1 MADLVVNASTA
12 RVQPVATVAMQASF
26 DFDFL
31 VEAAADLRVFWT
43 DASAG
48 LTTELTLTTEFTV
61 SGIGVFNG
69 GSVTLVDP
77 SAIEIGDT
85 LTIYRDIE
93 IKRLSEF
100 QLNGEFPSGTI
111 NAELRKV
118 FEILQEFRRDINRS
132 ITLAPEDTAS
142 EFTIPVDRKGK
153 ILHFDETTGEPL
165 ATISAGPLADVSQ
178 AVIDA
183 EAAAVAAAA
192 SAAAAATF
200 DPANFV
206 GRTGGATG
214 AANIPIGT
222 TAQRPSD
229 AAGLF
234 RINTTTGLAEINF
247 GASFVPLALAAVTQR
262 ESLPVIS
269 NGTDTAN
276 DIDVAAG
283 FCIASGAN
291 PIAIS
296 IASALGK
303 QLDAVWATG
312 GTPGTPTG
320 GRFDANI
327 SDGTWAVYAISNGSS
342 ANAGFSKDLNDPSG
356 EQNFPSGYSFLRI
369 GYILRVS
376 SSIVLFSQN
385 GPEFLLKAAG
395 TEVGTTNPTTNAV
408 LPTLA
413 PFPSGV
419 KLPAIIDCALEQ
431 AGATITYGLVSSPD
445 QDDEIPT
452 STLYN
457 IGAASNSAGNAKS
470 LAQRM
475 LIRSDAVSRVRYR
488 VSFSDA
494 STTFRLRAR
503 GWIDDRV

>member
-48 LTTELTLTTEFTV
+48 LTTELTLTTEFTI
-61 SGIGVFNG
+61 SGLGVFNG

-153 ILHFDETTGEPL
+153 ILHFDEATGEPL

-183 EAAAVAAAA
+183 EAAAAAAAA

-200 DPANFV
+200 NPADYLAKAGNLSDMASTQTALGNLLADGAPRTINAADTLVAGDIGRLIVLTGTTYTLAIDPVAGLSSGWSVELTSSASGSITVDPNSSEQIN
-206 GRTGGATG
+206 GATTFIIPSG
-214 AANIPIGT
+214 FNAKIWKNGSGFAAKLWPK
-222 TAQRPSD
+222 
-229 AAGLF
+229 GLVDHAYAYYD
-234 RINTTTGLAEINF
+234 TY
-247 GASFVPLALAAVTQR
+247 ASF
-262 ESLPVIS
+262 
-269 NGTDTAN
+269 TATIPA
-276 DIDVAAG
+276 DD
-283 FCIASGAN
+283 
-291 PIAIS
+291 S
-296 IASALGK
+296 I
-303 QLDAVWATG
+303 
-312 GTPGTPTG
+312 P
-320 GRFDANI
+320 
-327 SDGTWAVYAISNGSS
+327 
-342 ANAGFSKDLNDPSG
+342 
-356 EQNFPSGYSFLRI
+356 QNT
-369 GYILRVS
+369 
-376 SSIVLFSQN
+376 
-385 GPEFLLKAAG
+385 EG
-395 TEVGTTNPTTNAV
+395 TEI
-408 LPTLA
+408 L
-413 PFPSGV
+413 S
-419 KLPAIIDCALEQ
+419 
-431 AGATITYGLVSSPD
+431 ATITPKS
-445 QDDEIPT
+445 
-452 STLYN
+452 
-457 IGAASNSAGNAKS
+457 ASNV
-470 LAQRM
+470 L
-475 LIRSDAVSRVRYR
+475 RVRYNCHMGISAGGNLVAALFR
-488 VSFSDA
+488 DSGAAAIDARTVVMSSNWIVSVGGEIEVSA
-494 STTFRLRAR
+494 GSTAATTFKVRVGPFAGTVYVNGTSSSRLFGGVSRCSLVIEEI
-503 GWIDDRV
+503 G

>member
-48 LTTELTLTTEFTV
+48 LTTELTLTTEFTI
-61 SGIGVFNG
+61 SGLGVFNG

-153 ILHFDETTGEPL
+153 ILHFDEATGEPL

-192 SAAAAATF
+192 SAAVAATF
-200 DPANFV
+200 NPADYLAKAGNLS
-206 GRTGGATG
+206 GMASTQTALGNLLAGGAPRTIN
-214 AANIPIGT
+214 AADTLVAGDIGRLIVLTGT
-222 TAQRPSD
+222 TYTLAIDPVANLSAGWSVEPVNNASGNVIVDPNGGELINGVATFVIPPGFNAKIWRDGAGFGAKLWPKGLVDSAYDFYDTYNNSVTTVIPKDDTIPQSSEGTQIMTATITPKSASNLLLVRYTCNMAINSSGD
-229 AAGLF
+229 AIMALF
-234 RINTTTGLAEINF
+234 R
-247 GASFVPLALAAVTQR
+247 
-262 ESLPVIS
+262 
-269 NGTDTAN
+269 D
-276 DIDVAAG
+276 
-283 FCIASGAN
+283 SGAD
-291 PIAIS
+291 AI
-296 IASALGK
+296 
-303 QLDAVWATG
+303 DAK
-312 GTPGTPTG
+312 
-320 GRFDANI
+320 
-327 SDGTWAVYAISNGSS
+327 SH
-342 ANAGFSKDLNDPSG
+342 
-356 EQNFPSGYSFLRI
+356 
-369 GYILRVS
+369 RVS
-376 SSIVLFSQN
+376 TAQLEVASSEILVSAGSTAATTFKVN
-385 GPEFLLKAAG
+385 VGPGAAG
-395 TEVGTTNPTTNAV
+395 TLV
-408 LPTLA
+408 LNGIS
-413 PFPSGV
+413 SGRLLGGV
-419 KLPAIIDCALEQ
+419 QRCS
-431 AGATITYGLVSSPD
+431 LVIE
-445 QDDEIPT
+445 EIG
-452 STLYN
+452 S
-457 IGAASNSAGNAKS
+457 
-470 LAQRM
+470 
-475 LIRSDAVSRVRYR
+475 
-488 VSFSDA
+488 
-494 STTFRLRAR
+494 
-503 GWIDDRV
+503 